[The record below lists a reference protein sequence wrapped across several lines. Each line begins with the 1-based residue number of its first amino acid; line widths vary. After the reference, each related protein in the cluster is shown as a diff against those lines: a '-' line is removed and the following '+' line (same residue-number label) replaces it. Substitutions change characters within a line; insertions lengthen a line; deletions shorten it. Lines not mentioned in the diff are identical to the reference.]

1 MTKICFDHCV
11 IFVPDL
17 DIAIQQFSE
26 LGFIVNR
33 GGEHKYTCNALIVF
47 RDLTYI
53 EIIALK
59 KFWFRPIIRFAAK
72 IGLLNYYANK
82 KTDTSWR
89 LIRWI
94 TKSYGASDWYLRT
107 KNIQHAL
114 NSLARNK
121 FPTLKKLAYQR
132 KRPDGQIVQWELGCS
147 KDYDL
152 PFLIE
157 DKTPINLRIAP
168 DNNTKHTNGAWGIK
182 KIILSSKNT
191 DKIAYGLSAVL
202 NENQNQSRKLP
213 KTFSIGNK
221 IISLKQE
228 ANPKSCFSLEL
239 SYSGN
244 KRKCIN
250 TKKTFGAVIWL
261 TPNT

>member
-1 MTKICFDHCV
+1 M
-11 IFVPDL
+11 
-17 DIAIQQFSE
+17 
-26 LGFIVNR
+26 
-33 GGEHKYTCNALIVF
+33 IVF

-94 TKSYGASDWYLRT
+94 TKSYGALDWCLRT

-121 FPTLKKLAYQR
+121 IPTLKKLSYRR

-147 KDYDL
+147 KDYNL

-168 DNNTKHTNGAWGIK
+168 DNNTKHNNGAWGIK

-191 DKIAYGLSAVL
+191 DKIAYGLSALL

-221 IISLKQE
+221 IIILKQE
-228 ANPKSCFSLEL
+228 ANPKNFQFRVEL
-239 SYSGN
+239 LW
-244 KRKCIN
+244 K
-250 TKKTFGAVIWL
+250 
-261 TPNT
+261 